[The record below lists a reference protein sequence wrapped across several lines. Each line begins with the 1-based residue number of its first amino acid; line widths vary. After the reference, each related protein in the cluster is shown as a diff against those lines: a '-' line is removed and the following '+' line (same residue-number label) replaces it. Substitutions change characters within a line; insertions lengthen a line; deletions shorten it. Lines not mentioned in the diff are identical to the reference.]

1 VVIDSTWGTP
11 PNPNIQGATEDA
23 INGVQ
28 GWNDGV
34 DTTCTPHA
42 KTGYFLQL
50 VPQTTPANLR
60 DIVIMRNDG
69 ITECAG
75 HSSNP
80 TSGSFR
86 NKPDTIFIK
95 SNAANKERWMVTK
108 VIMHELG
115 HALGLDNSKTTTSCG
130 AGDIMGLVTK
140 TADCLVSNVSAY
152 DTGRMRG

>member
-1 VVIDSTWGTP
+1 
-11 PNPNIQGATEDA
+11 
-23 INGVQ
+23 
-28 GWNDGV
+28 
-34 DTTCTPHA
+34 
-42 KTGYFLQL
+42 
-50 VPQTTPANLR
+50 
-60 DIVIMRNDG
+60 MRNDG

-140 TADCLVSNVSAY
+140 TADCLERVVNFSALFAAICFRLLPSSIVISLIY
-152 DTGRMRG
+152 GTKGLSD